1 MMENSTLW
9 WRDGAIYQI
18 YPRSF
23 LDTTGDGIGDLPGII
38 SKLNYIADLGVNAV
52 WLSPI
57 YPSPDADFGYDVA
70 DYCAI
75 DPKFGTMEDFE
86 TLLAQAHERGLRII
100 LDLVLNHTSDQHE
113 WFVEARKSK
122 DNPYHD
128 YYIWQDP
135 DPMGKPSNNWGS
147 IFGGSAWEWDESVQ
161 QYYLHLFYKEQ
172 PDLNWR
178 NPDTHDALLDVF
190 RFWCEKGVDGFRL
203 DVFNL
208 YYKNPHFPDNPKKIP
223 PSAPFCR
230 LFDQQIH
237 LYDYDHP
244 EMMDVLAE
252 IRKSL
257 DAYPERYAVG
267 ETFPESP
274 HSAAKYSQPGLLHAA
289 FNFEFTHCAWLAR
302 PFMEAIQRY
311 QDLLSNDQWPC
322 YVLGNHDLPRPATRY
337 ARKENDERLKVAAT
351 MLLTLRGTPFIYYGD
366 ELGQRD
372 IPIRKK
378 EDVLDPI
385 GRTFWPFYKGRDGC
399 RAPMQW
405 NTDVNAGFSKGKPWL
420 PLHTDASSRNVE
432 LQEVD
437 PSSLLNFYK
446 KLLRLR
452 KTNSALQRGSF
463 QFLTKNPRFILVYQR
478 KSEEETFLILL
489 NFSNYE
495 RELKLENFDPI
506 LWEVQLTNHSTQ
518 SLLDFNGILSLYGNQ
533 VVILKKKNQPI
544 P

>member
-1 MMENSTLW
+1 MENSTLW
-9 WRDGAIYQI
+9 WRDGVIYQI

-23 LDTTGDGIGDLPGII
+23 LDTTGDGIGDLPGIV
-38 SKLNYIADLGVNAV
+38 SKLNYISDLGVDAI

-70 DYCAI
+70 DYYAI

-86 TLLAQAHERGLRII
+86 TLLTQAHKRGLRII

-122 DNPYHD
+122 DNPHHD

-135 DPMGKPSNNWGS
+135 DPMGKPPNNWGS
-147 IFGGSAWEWDESVQ
+147 IFGGSAWEWDENVQ

-208 YYKNPHFPDNPKKIP
+208 YYKHSRFPDNPKKIP
-223 PSAPFCR
+223 PSAPFFR

-237 LYDYDHP
+237 LYDYDQP

-252 IRKSL
+252 IRKTL

-267 ETFPESP
+267 ETVPESP

-289 FNFEFTHCAWLAR
+289 FNFEFTHCPWLAR

-322 YVLGNHDLPRPATRY
+322 YVLGNHDLPRLATRY
-337 ARKENDERLKVAAT
+337 GKKENDERLKVAAA

-378 EDVLDPI
+378 KDVLDPI

-405 NTDVNAGFSKGKPWL
+405 NTDINAGFSKAKPWL

-432 LQEVD
+432 IQEVN
-437 PSSLLNFYK
+437 PTSLLNFYK
-446 KLLRLR
+446 KILTLR
-452 KTNSALQRGSF
+452 KAHTALQRGSF
-463 QFLTKNPRFILVYQR
+463 HFLTKKPRFILAYQR
-478 KSEEETFLILL
+478 KNEEETFLILL
-489 NFSNYE
+489 NFSNYD

-506 LWEVQLTNHSTQ
+506 LWKIQLTNNDTHSYHY
-518 SLLDFNGILSLYGNQ
+518 SNGILSLHGNQ